1 MSSVPSRY
9 SSISRVAAHAESQ
22 DFAKQSFF
30 VTKELLTLFDR
41 HNVEKVLSETANWI
55 IIDSRFTAAKIMSQQ
70 QLEINTCLAC
80 SVLETSGKYF
90 LQMPSESS
98 ETREQ

>member
-30 VTKELLTLFDR
+30 VTKALLTLFDR
-41 HNVEKVLSETANWI
+41 HNVEKVLSETANWK
-55 IIDSRFTAAKIMSQQ
+55 IID
-70 QLEINTCLAC
+70 
-80 SVLETSGKYF
+80 Y
-90 LQMPSESS
+90 
-98 ETREQ
+98 